1 MCLFEASIFMQNFE
15 NFKLSKIIETIEVQL
30 SLPVSKLRDADSS
43 IN

>member
-15 NFKLSKIIETIEVQL
+15 NLKLSKIIETIEVQR
-30 SLPVSKLRDADSS
+30 SLPVSKSHDADSR